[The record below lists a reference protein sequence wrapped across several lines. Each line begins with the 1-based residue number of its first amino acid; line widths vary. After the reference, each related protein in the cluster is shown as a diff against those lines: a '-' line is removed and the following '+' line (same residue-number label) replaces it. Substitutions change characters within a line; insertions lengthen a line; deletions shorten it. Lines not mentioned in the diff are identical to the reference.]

1 MSRSSA
7 KVQKSQKA
15 QAENGITRY
24 IRETR
29 EEIAKVTWPTREEG
43 TRLTWIVFV
52 VTMIAAVALF
62 GVDYIFGTVIGWLI
76 RLT

>member
-29 EEIAKVTWPTREEG
+29 EEIAKVTVS
-43 TRLTWIVFV
+43 IS
-52 VTMIAAVALF
+52 
-62 GVDYIFGTVIGWLI
+62 
-76 RLT
+76 